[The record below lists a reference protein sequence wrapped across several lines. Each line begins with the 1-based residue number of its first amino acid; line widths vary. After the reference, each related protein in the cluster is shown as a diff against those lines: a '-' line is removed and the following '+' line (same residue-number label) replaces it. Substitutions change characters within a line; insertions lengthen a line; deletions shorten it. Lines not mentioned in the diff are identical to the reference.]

1 MNILYEKF
9 LCKFLKKLN
18 TIKSQ
23 KELANELVMG
33 VLNTLHAKYCS
44 VFIINLETNK
54 VLLNCVKSAP
64 KLSDSVKKTA
74 EDIAALGADL
84 FSNSYDTA
92 EILDFFYKMSKDN
105 VIIAPV
111 ISREDLVGFVT
122 VISNKTDFNHKFKP
136 LIDIIMENFNS
147 RLDIIMLEEALDKTN
162 KQKIQFLASIS
173 HEYKTPL
180 NSIIG
185 FSDILKSKLAG
196 RDSEYK
202 YIDNIN
208 KSAKF
213 LLSLI
218 QDILDMARAE
228 FGKLELN
235 YEYFYPKEIVEDIIL
250 SFDEQIKVKNINFS
264 YTLMDVEIYAD
275 VRRFK
280 QLIYNLISNAV
291 KFNKSGGAVTIVSY
305 IDECKNFI
313 FEIKDSGDGIRKKDY
328 SQIFNFFSQVNRNQ
342 FKRQQGSGV
351 GLALCKM
358 IVNAHN
364 GEIGFKSKLNHGSTF
379 WFKLPCSSDC

>member
-18 TIKSQ
+18 TIKSR
-23 KELANELVMG
+23 KELGNELVVG
-33 VLNTLHAKYCS
+33 ILRNLNVKYCS
-44 VFIINLETNK
+44 VYMINLESNK
-54 VLLNCVKSAP
+54 VLLNCA
-64 KLSDSVKKTA
+64 KTA
-74 EDIAALGADL
+74 PGVSAHIKSVADHIMALGADL
-84 FSNSYDTA
+84 FSNSYDMA
-92 EILDFFYKMSKDN
+92 EILDFLYKMSKDN
-105 VIIAPV
+105 VIIAP
-111 ISREDLVGFVT
+111 IMSREDLVGFVT
-122 VISNKTDFNHKFKP
+122 VISSRSDFNHKYTP
-136 LIDIIMENFNS
+136 IIEIIMENFNN
-147 RLDIIMLEEALDKTN
+147 RLDVITLEEALDKTN

-185 FSDILKSKLAG
+185 FSDILKTKMQGA
-196 RDSEYK
+196 SEYK

-208 KSAKF
+208 KSARF

-235 YEYFYPKEIVEDIIL
+235 YSRFYPKEIIEDIIL
-250 SFDEQIKVKNINFS
+250 SFDEEINAKKIKFS
-264 YTLMDVEIYAD
+264 YTLMDVEISAD
-275 VRRFK
+275 SRRFK
-280 QLIYNLISNAV
+280 QLIYNLISNAI
-291 KFNKSGGAVTIVSY
+291 KFNNAGGSITIVSY
-305 IDECKNFI
+305 IDEYKNFV
-313 FEIKDSGDGIRKKDY
+313 FEIKDTGDGIRKKDY
-328 SQIFNFFSQVNRNQ
+328 AQIFNFFSQVNRNQ

-364 GEIGFKSKLNHGSTF
+364 GEIAFKSRLHYGSTF
-379 WFKLPCSSDC
+379 WFKLPEYKM